1 MAETFGLT
9 SCPSGLVPKSKLLHS
24 PKAQYGFMLKLSHHR
39 GKNSKNQEQ
48 SQVYLNYAEVHPVFA
63 GNCKNTAL
71 RAEKPLRK
79 SFVWDK

>member
-9 SCPSGLVPKSKLLHS
+9 SCPSGLVPESKLSHNLEFH
-24 PKAQYGFMLKLSHHR
+24 PGLVPRLSHHR
-39 GKNSKNQEQ
+39 GKNSENREQ

-71 RAEKPLRK
+71 RAEKPLRITL
-79 SFVWDK
+79 

>member
-39 GKNSKNQEQ
+39 GKN
-48 SQVYLNYAEVHPVFA
+48 
-63 GNCKNTAL
+63 TAL